1 MLSLLK
7 IHIMSQNF
15 FTLSLLKRH
24 PVKAVMANKSTGA
37 YICFFFLKRLEWS
50 TEWLLDGKALNLLRS
65 SDNRVSCS

>member
-37 YICFFFLKRLEWS
+37 YICFFFLKQIDMSWVIYRMTTWWQS
-50 TEWLLDGKALNLLRS
+50 TEFAT
-65 SDNRVSCS
+65 